1 VTNADRSKASS
12 DPARS
17 PGARLRD
24 LFAVDNGLLLP
35 GVPNALTALIAQDL
49 GFDAVY
55 LTGAGLTNTYLGLP
69 DIGLISL
76 PEVAANAAAV
86 ADALDIPLVV
96 DADTGFGNAIAV
108 ARTVR
113 VLERAGAAGIQ
124 LEDQVAPK
132 RCGHFDGQ
140 EVISEAEMVQKIH
153 AAIDARSDE
162 QTVIIARTDARA
174 KHGPEAALGRAAA
187 YAAGGADVLFIEGLR
202 SLEELRAAGRCM
214 PGVPKLANI
223 VEGGKTPLL
232 SRDELV
238 AMGFSVILYANA
250 AMQGAILGSQTVLTS
265 LRDTGSLTQLD
276 ISSHRGKNANAWSAR
291 PPTTSWS
298 TATRQNEVVRE
309 GGACDGG
316 GRGVLLSDRARLFRQ
331 RAWVIGIDRVR
342 GRVALPGCAFARRVL

>member
-1 VTNADRSKASS
+1 VTTPDENKASS
-12 DPARS
+12 VPACS
-17 PGARLRD
+17 AAARLRD
-24 LFAVDNGLLLP
+24 LIAIDNGLLLP

-76 PEVAANAAAV
+76 PEVAANTAAV
-86 ADALDIPLVV
+86 ADAVDLPLVV

-140 EVISEAEMVQKIH
+140 EVISAAEMVQKIH
-153 AAIDARSDE
+153 AAVDARSDE
-162 QTVIIARTDARA
+162 NTVIIARTDARA
-174 KHGPEAALGRAAA
+174 NHGPDAALDRAAA
-187 YAAGGADVLFIEGLR
+187 YAAAGADVLFIEGLHSR
-202 SLEELRAAGRCM
+202 EELRAAGKCT
-214 PGVPKLANI
+214 PGIPKLANM

-238 AMGFSVILYANA
+238 AMGFSIILYANA
-250 AMQGAILGSQTVLTS
+250 AMQGAILGSQTVLKS
-265 LRDTGSLTQLD
+265 LRGTGSLNAARDQL
-276 ISSHRGKNANAWSAR
+276 APW
-291 PPTTSWS
+291 
-298 TATRQNEVVRE
+298 EE
-309 GGACDGG
+309 
-316 GRGVLLSDRARLFRQ
+316 RQ
-331 RAWVIGIDRVR
+331 RLVR
-342 GRVALPGCAFARRVL
+342 KATYDELEHRYRAQ